1 MARLVHNLFS
11 ITTQHGDVMPESP
24 AAKTMDDFPIQIEQ
38 PVQWGEQD
46 GFGHINNMHFI
57 RWFESARI
65 AYLLACDV
73 GMTTEGVGP
82 ILAAVSCNFRKQIKY
97 PDTVIV
103 GARVASIGRSS
114 MKIEHAL
121 QSSTAGEISADGDS
135 TVVMFNYQTQQSA
148 PISDELRAKIC
159 ELEGRQL

>member
-1 MARLVHNLFS
+1 
-11 ITTQHGDVMPESP
+11 MPEQSEV
-24 AAKTMDDFPIQIEQ
+24 TMEQYPIRIEQ

-57 RWFESARI
+57 RWFESSRI

-73 GMTTEGVGP
+73 DMTGEGVSP

-114 MKIEHAL
+114 MKIEHIL
-121 QSSTAGEISADGDS
+121 QSKTSGEISADGDS
-135 TVVMFNYQTQQSA
+135 TVVMFDYQSQKSS
-148 PISDELRAKIC
+148 PITDALRARIS
-159 ELEGRQL
+159 ELEGRQF

>member
-1 MARLVHNLFS
+1 MSEKILP
-11 ITTQHGDVMPESP
+11 G
-24 AAKTMDDFPIQIEQ
+24 FPVTISQ

-65 AYLLACDV
+65 AYLLKCEIE
-73 GMTTEGVGP
+73 MTSEGVGP

-103 GARVASIGRSS
+103 GARVTKIGRSS
-114 MKIEHAL
+114 MRIEHQLWSEQHQAV
-121 QSSTAGEISADGDS
+121 AADGDS
-135 TVVMFNYQTQQSA
+135 TVVMFDYQNQCSFEI
-148 PISDELRAKIC
+148 PRELRVGI
-159 ELEGRQL
+159 ESLEKQTFS